1 MTPTIGRREFMA
13 TLGGAV
19 AWPLAVR
26 AQQPAAGMLRLGT
39 VSFTPRSAPIWV
51 AFEQRLAELGYQEG
65 RNFAFEFVQIPSY
78 EGYESGFRELVA
90 RKVDI
95 IFHGAAELGLK
106 WALKVTTTLPI
117 VIVATDYDPLARG
130 YVTSL
135 ARPSGRITG
144 VFPQQIELAKKRLQ
158 IFKEAL
164 PDLQT
169 ATMFWDVSSE
179 DQWKAIRAAAGE
191 FGLRLVGVELRG
203 ERAYDYEAALMQAP
217 PDHRGALITP
227 TSPAFYRDRERLA
240 ELALRHRI
248 ASIFGFREWVE
259 AGGLL
264 SYGSN
269 LPAMFRRAADYVGR
283 IAKGAKP
290 ADLPIEQPTKF
301 ELILNLRTARA
312 IGITVSPMTLVRAD
326 EVIE

>member
-1 MTPTIGRREFMA
+1 VSTRREFI
-13 TLGGAV
+13 TLLGGAT
-19 AWPLAVR
+19 AWPLGAR
-26 AQQPAAGMLRLGT
+26 AQPAAGTLRVGT
-39 VSFTPRSAPIWV
+39 VALAQRTAPIWV
-51 AFEQRLAELGYQEG
+51 AFEQRLAELGYEEG
-65 RNFAFEFVQIPSY
+65 RNFAFEFIQIPSF
-78 EGYESGFRELVA
+78 EGYEAGFRELVA

-95 IFHGAAELGLK
+95 IFHGGAELGLK

-117 VIVATDYDPLARG
+117 VIVATDYDPLAHG

-135 ARPSGRITG
+135 ARPSGNITG

-169 ATMFWDVSSE
+169 ATMFWDASSE
-179 DQWKAIRAAAGE
+179 DQWKAMSAAAGG
-191 FGLRLVGVELRG
+191 FGLRLVGVELLG
-203 ERAYDYEAALMQAP
+203 ERPYDYEAALMQAP
-217 PDHRGALITP
+217 LDHRGALITP

>member
-1 MTPTIGRREFMA
+1 
-13 TLGGAV
+13 
-19 AWPLAVR
+19 
-26 AQQPAAGMLRLGT
+26 
-39 VSFTPRSAPIWV
+39 
-51 AFEQRLAELGYQEG
+51 
-65 RNFAFEFVQIPSY
+65 
-78 EGYESGFRELVA
+78 
-90 RKVDI
+90 
-95 IFHGAAELGLK
+95 
-106 WALKVTTTLPI
+106 
-117 VIVATDYDPLARG
+117 
-130 YVTSL
+130 
-135 ARPSGRITG
+135 
-144 VFPQQIELAKKRLQ
+144 
-158 IFKEAL
+158 
-164 PDLQT
+164 
-169 ATMFWDVSSE
+169 
-179 DQWKAIRAAAGE
+179 
-191 FGLRLVGVELRG
+191 LRLVGVELLG
-203 ERAYDYEAALMQAP
+203 ERPYDYEAALMQAP
-217 PDHRGALITP
+217 LDHRGALITP

>member
-1 MTPTIGRREFMA
+1 M
-13 TLGGAV
+13 
-19 AWPLAVR
+19 
-26 AQQPAAGMLRLGT
+26 
-39 VSFTPRSAPIWV
+39 
-51 AFEQRLAELGYQEG
+51 
-65 RNFAFEFVQIPSY
+65 
-78 EGYESGFRELVA
+78 
-90 RKVDI
+90 
-95 IFHGAAELGLK
+95 
-106 WALKVTTTLPI
+106 
-117 VIVATDYDPLARG
+117 
-130 YVTSL
+130 
-135 ARPSGRITG
+135 
-144 VFPQQIELAKKRLQ
+144 QIELAKKRLQ

-169 ATMFWDVSSE
+169 ATMFWDASSE
-179 DQWKAIRAAAGE
+179 DQWKATSAIAGE
-191 FGLRLVGVELRG
+191 FGLRLVGVELR
-203 ERAYDYEAALMQAP
+203 ERPHDYEAALMQAP
-217 PDHRGALITP
+217 PDHRGALITG
-227 TSPAFYRDRERLA
+227 TSPAFYLDRERLA

-290 ADLPIEQPTKF
+290 ADLPIEQPTRF

-312 IGITVSPMTLVRAD
+312 IGITISPMTLVRAD

>member
-1 MTPTIGRREFMA
+1 
-13 TLGGAV
+13 
-19 AWPLAVR
+19 
-26 AQQPAAGMLRLGT
+26 
-39 VSFTPRSAPIWV
+39 V
-51 AFEQRLAELGYQEG
+51 AFDQRLAELGYQEG
-65 RNFAFEFVQIPSY
+65 RNLAFEFIQIPDF

-95 IFHGAAELGLK
+95 IFHGGAELGLK
-106 WALKVTTTLPI
+106 WALKATSTLPI
-117 VIVATDYDPLARG
+117 VLVTTDYDPLAHG

-135 ARPSGRITG
+135 ASPSGNVTG
-144 VFPQQIELAKKRLQ
+144 VFPQQIDLAKKRLQ

-169 ATMFWDVSSE
+169 ATMFWDASSE
-179 DQWKAIRAAAGE
+179 DQWKAMSATAGE
-191 FGLRLVGVELRG
+191 FGLRLVGIELR
-203 ERAYDYEAALMQAP
+203 EQPHDYEAALAQAP

-248 ASIFGFREWVE
+248 PSIFGFREWVE

-269 LPAMFRRAADYVGR
+269 LPAMFRRAVDYVDR
-283 IAKGAKP
+283 IAKGARP

-312 IGITVSPMTLVRAD
+312 IGITVSPMILVRAD

>member
-1 MTPTIGRREFMA
+1 MKRREFIA
-13 TLGGAV
+13 VLGGAT
-19 AWPLAVR
+19 AWSLGAR
-26 AQQPAAGMLRLGT
+26 AQPATGMLSLGT
-39 VSFTPRSAPIWV
+39 VALVQRSAPIWV
-51 AFEQRLAELGYQEG
+51 AFEQRLAELGYKEG
-65 RNFAFEFVQIPSY
+65 RNFAFEFIQIPSLEKY
-78 EGYESGFRELVA
+78 EAGFRELVA

-95 IFHGAAELGLK
+95 IFHGGAELGLK

-117 VIVATDYDPLARG
+117 VIVATDYDPLAHG
-130 YVTSL
+130 YVTNL
-135 ARPSGRITG
+135 ARPSGNVTG

-169 ATMFWDVSSE
+169 ATMFWDASSE
-179 DQWKAIRAAAGE
+179 DQWKAMSAIAGE
-191 FGLRLVGVELRG
+191 FGLRLVGIELR
-203 ERAYDYEAALMQAP
+203 EQPHDYEAALARAP
-217 PDHRGALITP
+217 PEHRGALITP

>member
-1 MTPTIGRREFMA
+1 MKRREFI
-13 TLGGAV
+13 TVLGGAT
-19 AWPLAVR
+19 AWPLAAR
-26 AQQPAAGMLRLGT
+26 AQPATGTLRVGT
-39 VSFTPRSAPIWV
+39 VAVAQRTAPIWM
-51 AFEQRLAELGYQEG
+51 AFEQRLAELGYEEG
-65 RNFAFEFVQIPSY
+65 RNFAFEFIQIPSL
-78 EGYESGFRELVA
+78 EGYEAGFRELIA

-95 IFHGAAELGLK
+95 IFHGGAELGLK
-106 WALKVTTTLPI
+106 SALKVTTTLPI
-117 VIVATDYDPLARG
+117 VMVATDYDPLAHG

-135 ARPSGRITG
+135 ARPSGNITG

-169 ATMFWDVSSE
+169 ATMFWDASSE
-179 DQWKAIRAAAGE
+179 DQWKAMSAAAGE

-203 ERAYDYEAALMQAP
+203 ERPFDYEAALMQAP

-227 TSPAFYRDRERLA
+227 TSPDFYRDRERLA

-248 ASIFGFREWVE
+248 PSIFGFREWVE

-269 LPAMFRRAADYVGR
+269 LPAMFRRAVDYVDR
-283 IAKGAKP
+283 IAKGARP

-312 IGITVSPMTLVRAD
+312 IGITVSPMIIVRAD

>member
-1 MTPTIGRREFMA
+1 MKRREFIA
-13 TLGGAV
+13 VLGGAT
-19 AWPLAVR
+19 AWPLAAR
-26 AQQPAAGMLRLGT
+26 TQPAAGALRLGT
-39 VSFTPRSAPIWV
+39 VALAQRSAPIWV
-51 AFEQRLAELGYQEG
+51 AFEQRLAELGYEEG
-65 RNFAFEFVQIPSY
+65 RNFAFEFIQISSL
-78 EGYESGFRELVA
+78 EGYEAGFRELVA

-95 IFHGAAELGLK
+95 IFHGGAELGLK
-106 WALKVTTTLPI
+106 WALEVTTTLPI
-117 VIVATDYDPLARG
+117 VIVATDYDPLAHG

-135 ARPSGRITG
+135 ARPSGNVTG

-169 ATMFWDVSSE
+169 ATMFWDASSE
-179 DQWKAIRAAAGE
+179 DQWKAMSATAGE
-191 FGLRLVGVELRG
+191 FGLRLVGIELREG
-203 ERAYDYEAALMQAP
+203 PHDYEAALAQAP
-217 PDHRGALITP
+217 SDHRGALITP
-227 TSPAFYRDRERLA
+227 TSPAFYRDRDRLA

-312 IGITVSPMTLVRAD
+312 IGITISPMTLVRAD

>member
-1 MTPTIGRREFMA
+1 MRRRDFIA
-13 TLGGAV
+13 GIAGSAA
-19 AWPLAVR
+19 AWPLAAR
-26 AQQPAAGMLRLGT
+26 AQPAAGTLRVGT
-39 VSFTPRSAPIWV
+39 VSFSPRSAPIWV
-51 AFEQRLAELGYQEG
+51 AFEQRLAELGYQG
-65 RNFAFEFVQIPSY
+65 GSRNFAFEFIQISSY

-95 IFHGAAELGLK
+95 IFHGAAEVGLR
-106 WALKVTTTLPI
+106 WALKVTTLPI
-117 VIVATDYDPLARG
+117 VLVTTDYDPLAHG

-179 DQWKAIRAAAGE
+179 DQWKAMSAGAGE

-203 ERAYDYEAALMQAP
+203 EQSFDYEAALMQAP
-217 PDHRGALITP
+217 PDHRGALIVP
-227 TSPAFYRDRERLA
+227 TSPAFYRDLKPLA

-248 ASIFGFREWVE
+248 PSIFGFREWIV

-312 IGITVSPMTLVRAD
+312 IGITVSPQTLVRAD

>member
-1 MTPTIGRREFMA
+1 MKRREFIA
-13 TLGGAV
+13 VLGGAT
-19 AWPLAVR
+19 AWPLAAR
-26 AQQPAAGMLRLGT
+26 AQPAAGTLRLGT
-39 VSFTPRSAPIWV
+39 VALVQRSAPIWV

-65 RNFAFEFVQIPSY
+65 RNFAFEFIQIPSY

-169 ATMFWDVSSE
+169 ATMFWDASSE
-179 DQWKAIRAAAGE
+179 DQWKAMSATAGE
-191 FGLRLVGVELRG
+191 FGLRLVGIELR
-203 ERAYDYEAALMQAP
+203 EQPHDYEAALAQAP

-312 IGITVSPMTLVRAD
+312 IGITISPMTLVRAD

>member
-1 MTPTIGRREFMA
+1 MQLGQLERRAFI
-13 TLGGAV
+13 TLLGGAAALPV
-19 AWPLAVR
+19 GAR
-26 AQQPAAGMLRLGT
+26 AQPAAGTLRVGT
-39 VSFTPRSAPIWV
+39 VSFSPRSARIWV

-65 RNFAFEFVQIPSY
+65 RNFAFEFIQISNY

-90 RKVDI
+90 RKVEI
-95 IFHGAAELGLK
+95 IFHGAAELGLR
-106 WALKVTTTLPI
+106 WALKVTTLPI
-117 VIVATDYDPLARG
+117 VLVTTDYDPLAHG

-158 IFKEAL
+158 VFKEAL

-169 ATMFWDVSSE
+169 ATIFWDASSE
-179 DQWKAIRAAAGE
+179 DQWKAMSAGAGE
-191 FGLRLVGVELRG
+191 FALRLVGVELRG
-203 ERAYDYEAALMQAP
+203 EQPYDYEAALMQAP
-217 PDHRGALITP
+217 PDHRGALIVP
-227 TSPAFYRDRERLA
+227 TSPALYRDQKPLA

-248 ASIFGFREWVE
+248 PSIFGFREWVE

-283 IAKGAKP
+283 IAKGTKP

>member
-1 MTPTIGRREFMA
+1 M
-13 TLGGAV
+13 V
-19 AWPLAVR
+19 
-26 AQQPAAGMLRLGT
+26 Q
-39 VSFTPRSAPIWV
+39 RSAPIWV

-65 RNFAFEFVQIPSY
+65 RNLTFEFIQIPSY

-106 WALKVTTTLPI
+106 WALKATTTLPI
-117 VIVATDYDPLARG
+117 VIVATDYDPLAHG

-135 ARPSGRITG
+135 ARPGGNITG

-158 IFKEAL
+158 MFKEAL

-169 ATMFWDVSSE
+169 ATMFWDASSE
-179 DQWKAIRAAAGE
+179 DQWNAISATAEE
-191 FGLRLVGVELRG
+191 FGLRLVGVELR
-203 ERAYDYEAALMQAP
+203 EQPHDYEAALAQAP

-227 TSPAFYRDRERLA
+227 TSPAFYRDRQRLA
-240 ELALRHRI
+240 ELALRYRI
-248 ASIFGFREWVE
+248 ASLFGFREWVE

-269 LPAMFRRAADYVGR
+269 ISAMFRRAADYVDR

-312 IGITVSPMTLVRAD
+312 IGITISPMTLVRAD